1 MASVVQQ
8 LPVLIGVGV
17 GALASYLVT
26 SATERARWQRQ
37 QATRWDDKRAQVYAA
52 YGYAVKNVFEMQTYC
67 RLSRPRHEK

>member
-8 LPVLIGVGV
+8 LPVLIGVAV

-37 QATRWDDKRAQVYAA
+37 QATRWDDVTGQVP
-52 YGYAVKNVFEMQTYC
+52 GKGV
-67 RLSRPRHEK
+67 